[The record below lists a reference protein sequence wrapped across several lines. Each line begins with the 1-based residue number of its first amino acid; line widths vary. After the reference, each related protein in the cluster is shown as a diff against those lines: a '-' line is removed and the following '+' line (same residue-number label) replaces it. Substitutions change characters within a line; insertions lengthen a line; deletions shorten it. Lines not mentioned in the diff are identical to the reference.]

1 MVYVSYLANFILY
14 NYHDYGWMQ
23 SYVYLANC
31 IAMRGDHCQNITLYK
46 IIYSDHLI
54 TGLQVRQQTVRI
66 HKQPSDMFKWI
77 EFAMH
82 ISHAALIN

>member
-1 MVYVSYLANFILY
+1 MK
-14 NYHDYGWMQ
+14 
-23 SYVYLANC
+23 
-31 IAMRGDHCQNITLYK
+31 GDHCQNSTLYK
-46 IIYSDHLI
+46 IISSDHLI

-82 ISHAALIN
+82 ISHAAFKN

>member
-1 MVYVSYLANFILY
+1 
-14 NYHDYGWMQ
+14 MQ
-23 SYVYLANC
+23 LH
-31 IAMRGDHCQNITLYK
+31 MRGDHCQNGTQYK

-66 HKQPSDMFKWI
+66 YKQPSNMFKLI

-82 ISHAALIN
+82 ISRAAFIN